1 MTIYSTLFWCYHNS
15 GLNLNILLYVGEDR
29 TLVKISNPMAGVA
42 GWWSKIRMQDTQI
55 TVYTHTGRVQQS
67 RATVWQVIHSEPLL
81 LYCRPTVLAP
91 PPPHAA
97 DRSQSRPTDLVSP
110 HPNPSPD
117 LEGPWTCCSSTDC
130 SLRSIPH
137 FGAVGIKN
145 TPDGRKMSRLDW
157 TAFNTSSFTALTVS
171 NFPLLT
177 AIALMVFLNCLYNI
191 DVVYKLQLFLEK
203 KKLKKILYVQS
214 YVVTSS

>member
-1 MTIYSTLFWCYHNS
+1 MEQDKDAGYTDHSLHTHWPRAAVSRHGMTGYSLRAPTA
-15 GLNLNILLYVGEDR
+15 LLPANCAC
-29 TLVKISNPMAGVA
+29 T
-42 GWWSKIRMQDTQI
+42 
-55 TVYTHTGRVQQS
+55 
-67 RATVWQVIHSEPLL
+67 
-81 LYCRPTVLAP
+81 P
-91 PPPHAA
+91 PPNAA

-130 SLRSIPH
+130 SSLRSIPH

-177 AIALMVFLNCLYNI
+177 AIPLMVFRIAYT
-191 DVVYKLQLFLEK
+191 
-203 KKLKKILYVQS
+203 IL
-214 YVVTSS
+214 T